1 MNYYKWFV
9 KDFTR
14 MTKYFYEITR
24 KDIKQNWEERQQKS
38 FEKLKKRFIMK
49 LVLIISDLDKKM
61 KVEADIS
68 DFAMK
73 GVLLIKYENKK

>member
-24 KDIKQNWEERQQKS
+24 KDIKQNWEKRQQKS

-61 KVEADIS
+61 KVEANIL

-73 GVLLIKYENKK
+73 GVLLIKYEDKK

>member
-61 KVEADIS
+61 KVEANIL

-73 GVLLIKYENKK
+73 GVLLIKYEDKK

>member
-24 KDIKQNWEERQQKS
+24 KDIKQNWEKRQQKS